1 VPDPRIELVKR
12 AYTAFAARD
21 TETLMEISAEDVE
34 VSTVTGLLAGREGP
48 YRGHEELDAYLSDVA
63 EVWEELK
70 LEPSE
75 FFELDERR
83 LLVFGRIRARQ
94 ERGRVIDMPNAWLW
108 EIEGEKVVSVRVF
121 AEVHQARELVPRALR
136 LSGT

>member
-12 AYTAFAARD
+12 AYAAFAARD
-21 TETLMEISAEDVE
+21 LETLVDISVEDVE

-48 YRGHEELDAYLSDVA
+48 YRGHEELESYMHDLS
-63 EVWEELK
+63 EVWEELQ

-75 FFELDERR
+75 FFELDQRR

-94 ERGRVIDMPNAWLW
+94 EGGRVVDMPNAWLW
-108 EIEGEKVVSVRVF
+108 ETEGEKIASVRVF
-121 AEVHQARELVPRALR
+121 ADVHQARELIPGASK
-136 LSGT
+136 LSAS